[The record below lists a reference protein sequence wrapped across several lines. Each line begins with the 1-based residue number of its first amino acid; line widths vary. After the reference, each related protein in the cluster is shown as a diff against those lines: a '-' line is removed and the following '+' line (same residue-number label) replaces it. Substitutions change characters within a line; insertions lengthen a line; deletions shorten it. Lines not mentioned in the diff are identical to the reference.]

1 MSTLERKDPT
11 KRKKMFRV
19 KERAK
24 IIDGM
29 SFRKRSENIDSNVK
43 MEDELWTEVEVPLS
57 SG

>member
-1 MSTLERKDPT
+1 
-11 KRKKMFRV
+11 MFRV

-29 SFRKRSENIDSNVK
+29 SFQKRSENVDSNVK